1 MNGNL
6 LAEALTLS
14 ERGLKIFPCN
24 QDKRPLV
31 SSWRAEATTDQ
42 KQLEKWFESGN
53 CLIAVLTGREN
64 DLFVLDVDPAGE
76 SWFTAH
82 EGQLGSSRIHETRRG
97 RHLVYRFPTSPIIK
111 TTTVGKLAI
120 GIDTRGDG
128 GYVIW

>member
-31 SSWRAEATTDQ
+31 SSWRAEATTDH

-64 DLFVLDVDPAGE
+64 DLFVLDVM
-76 SWFTAH
+76 
-82 EGQLGSSRIHETRRG
+82 
-97 RHLVYRFPTSPIIK
+97 
-111 TTTVGKLAI
+111 
-120 GIDTRGDG
+120 
-128 GYVIW
+128 